1 MKKLSFILVGLC
13 FLLFGCPHDAK
24 LANGERTVQGEQFTT
39 ISSLAYIGGS
49 VVYNPSNP
57 SSAQLYNGANIA
69 IYHSELKKTQESAEA
84 LIEDKTETWTAKPVD
99 TFSID
104 REKDIY
110 GYLKIRAVSS
120 EAIVFD
126 YHRFQSP
133 EKKVVKSYSLKK
145 NKTLDLDNDGQPDV
159 KV

>member
-13 FLLFGCPHDAK
+13 FLLFGCPHDAN
-24 LANGERTVQGEQFTT
+24 LANGERTVQGNQYNT

-57 SSAQLYNGANIA
+57 LSAQLRNGANIA
-69 IYHSELKKTQESAEA
+69 IYHSKLKKTQESAEA
-84 LIEDKTETWTAKPVD
+84 LIEGKTETETWTTKTVD

-110 GYLKIRAVSS
+110 GYLKIQAVSS

-126 YHRFQSP
+126 YHRFQSS
-133 EKKVVKSYSLKK
+133 EKKVVKSYNLKK
-145 NKTLDLDNDGQPDV
+145 TKPLILIKMADQM
-159 KV
+159 